1 MIRFEEDYPMTT
13 SIVSREDL
21 NYLAQQSSGNL
32 NMILSGMT
40 ALMNDTDN
48 KVAMMENQTWF
59 QRMCRTI
66 SGKNKM
72 TQQEI
77 QRNHDKINMYMSQ
90 AMTEL
95 FEQQCIDR
103 QIMMSLGN
111 QLNEL
116 YAENL
121 QLKQML
127 GAFVTKLNEKIE
139 SIDNFHMLNTEI
151 EQGIYSGYSPIVAIC
166 KILSQ
171 MDKRCIQDYR
181 KMNILQRTMSNQ
193 NILSDAQTT
202 LADYLMSIAEIPMDE
217 VGTIYIELG
226 SLRGNFMAN
235 IILNMIENYHFLPDM
250 ARKLKSKQS
259 LVENVI
265 VSEQLEPSITLTIND
280 VYSDFVNSK
289 LDMIEGLIP
298 ISAIQFDAKMQEA
311 EKLYLECKLDE
322 AFELFRTLAEK
333 GNGRAMYF
341 VGEYYAQGYG
351 KITEDREKAKEWRM
365 KGRDAGDVLA
375 TLNVAYSLPKDS
387 YERSEVFN
395 TIFSSVLSLAEG
407 GDVIAQNELADLYCG
422 GYGCTQ
428 SNEEEIRWLKSS
440 AEGGYWRPMNKLAT
454 MYKNGTGVP
463 QDYEQAMK
471 WYRLAY
477 ELGNGEAAC
486 WIGIMYYRGW
496 GVSVDNEQEF
506 IWMKRSAELG
516 YAQGQHNLANCY
528 YAGRGVSK
536 DIDIAKK
543 YHTIAFQNGHVNSAT
558 EVGNIEQNAKNH
570 TEAVKWFKK
579 AAEQGDGEA
588 ENCLALCYDNG
599 EGVEKDS
606 YKAFE
611 LYKRSA
617 EHGYATGQNNLAI
630 CYKLG
635 DGCEQSW
642 DKAKEWAMK
651 AAKGGSQNAI
661 KNLKEWFD
669 IDFE

>member
-1 MIRFEEDYPMTT
+1 MTT

-32 NMILSGMT
+32 NMILCGMT
-40 ALMNDTDN
+40 ALMNDTDS

-116 YAENL
+116 YAEHL

-127 GAFVTKLNEKIE
+127 GAFVSKLNEKIE

-151 EQGIYSGYSPIVAIC
+151 EQGIYSDCSPIVAIC

-181 KMNILQRTMSNQ
+181 KMNILQRSMSNKG
-193 NILSDAQTT
+193 ILSDTQIT

-250 ARKLKSKQS
+250 ARRLKNKQS
-259 LVENVI
+259 LVESVI
-265 VSEQLEPSITLTIND
+265 VSEQLEPSINLSIND
-280 VYSDFVNSK
+280 VYNDFVNSK
-289 LDMIEGLIP
+289 LDMIEGLLP
-298 ISAIQFDAKMQEA
+298 ISAIQYDAKMQEA

-351 KITEDREKAKEWRM
+351 KTSEDSEKAKDWRM
-365 KGRDAGDVLA
+365 RGRDAGDVLA

-387 YERSEVFN
+387 YERNEIFN
-395 TIFSSVLSLAEG
+395 SIFDSILNLAET
-407 GDVIAQNELADLYCG
+407 GDVIAQNELADLYG
-422 GYGCTQ
+422 NGYGCTQ
-428 SNEEEIRWLKSS
+428 SNEEQLRWLKAS
-440 AEGGYWRPMNKLAT
+440 AEGGYWRSMNKLGIYYQNEETYTEAVKWYRSAAEQGYDWG
-454 MYKNGTGVP
+454 MYNLGTCYKDGKGVP

-471 WYRLAY
+471 WYKAAY
-477 ELGNGEAAC
+477 ELGNGDAAY
-486 WIGIMYYRGW
+486 WIGIFYYKGW
-496 GVSVDNEQEF
+496 GVPVDNEQEF
-506 IWMKRSAELG
+506 VWMKRSAELG
-516 YAQGQHNLANCY
+516 YDQGQCNLANCY
-528 YAGRGVSK
+528 KAGRGVGQ
-536 DIDIAKK
+536 DYA
-543 YHTIAFQNGHVNSAT
+543 
-558 EVGNIEQNAKNH
+558 
-570 TEAVKWFKK
+570 EAVRWYRK
-579 AAEQGDGEA
+579 AADQNNADA
-588 ENCLALCYDNG
+588 ENSLALCYDNG
-599 EGVEKDS
+599 NGVEKDS

-611 LYKRSA
+611 WYKRSA
-617 EHGYATGQNNLAI
+617 EHGKAAGQSNLAI

-651 AAKGGSQNAI
+651 AAKNGNQTAI